1 MMRVFVTNVMGKV
14 EAEEIQRL
22 RNEGHEVIV
31 GRDRP
36 PFAEVELIELA
47 RDVDVIVAAS
57 RDMITRKVMES
68 CDRLRLVVAPFIGVD
83 HIDVEAATEQ
93 GILVANSPSQ
103 ENVIGIA
110 EVTIGLMLALL
121 KRVKRNEARLR
132 GGGWRHA
139 EDQGDMLLGKTV
151 GIIGLGRIGSQ
162 VAKRLGPWSVK
173 LLASDPYVTSEYATR
188 FDVQLVDL
196 STLLKTSDIVTLHV
210 VLTDETRDLISERE
224 LRMMKSS
231 AFLINT
237 ARGGV
242 VDEKAA
248 VRAIEESWIAGVAL
262 DTFQPEPLPAESPL
276 RGVDPERVILTP
288 HNVGLTQASRRG
300 NWALAM
306 QSVREAIRG
315 AVPGPTKNPEAI
327 SAWRRRLEVSR

>member
-1 MMRVFVTNVMGKV
+1 MKVLVTNVMGNV
-14 EAEEIQRL
+14 EAEEIRGL

-36 PFAEVELIELA
+36 PFSEVELIELA

-57 RDMITRKVMES
+57 RDLITRKVMES
-68 CDRLRLVVAPFIGVD
+68 CGRLRLVVAPFIGVD
-83 HIDVEAATEQ
+83 HIDVEAATEM

-132 GGGWRHA
+132 GGEWRQT
-139 EDQGDMLLGKTV
+139 EDQGEMLFGKTV
-151 GIIGLGRIGSQ
+151 GIVGLGRIGSQ

-173 LLASDPYVTSEYATR
+173 LLASDPYATNEYASR
-188 FDVQLVDL
+188 FDVQLTDL
-196 STLLKTSDIVTLHV
+196 PTLLKSSDIVTLHV
-210 VLTDETRDLISERE
+210 VLTDETRNLIAERE
-224 LRMMKSS
+224 LRMMKPS

-237 ARGGV
+237 ARGAV
-242 VDEKAA
+242 VDEKAGA
-248 VRAIEESWIAGVAL
+248 RAIEEKWIAGVAL

-288 HNVGLTQASRRG
+288 HNVGLTEASRRG
-300 NWALAM
+300 NWALAAR
-306 QSVREAIRG
+306 SVRQALKGEA
-315 AVPGPTKNPEAI
+315 PGPMKNPEAT
-327 SAWRRRLEVSR
+327 SAWRKRLKEVSR